1 MYYHFLSQRI
11 LSGKKKDVNLSIIHI
26 RVSPFYRTG
35 KPFRYL
41 DFRIIFSILTE
52 FNERK
57 NMISFLCS
65 I

>member
-41 DFRIIFSILTE
+41 DFRIIFKH
-52 FNERK
+52 FNR
-57 NMISFLCS
+57 I
-65 I
+65 